1 MNKREYIYKLIKD
14 PDRETLR
21 SELKSHKLLE
31 NNDVLEKVARQV
43 IAFANRI
50 GGYLIIGADNDGNL
64 EGKGKFNF
72 YEEKGRINNYL
83 YDKISPTVD
92 FTIEY
97 FEYEDGDILV
107 ITVSPFKDIP
117 HAIIQGKHPHI
128 TWRQYYYRTSYGIN
142 LVSDKQ
148 LQYLF
153 QSKSLDFSYL
163 FSIIVHYD
171 EGFNINYSIDV
182 PESLLRGYGPFMA
195 NLPIQIKQKI
205 LNNEKDIPIFF
216 LEITP
221 YLLLQNIAWSF
232 QMSWNVTIEKSNK
245 RIYDRIIPLENYNSK
260 KISIGNLPNLDST
273 FYLSTLGLD
282 LVSYLEKISFPEFF
296 VPAELAYGDKTL
308 GGPIVSLILSHPDFE
323 LKLNFLKSTGGLYLV
338 QNEPQFAYR
347 YEQLMNLN
355 FQEIK
360 GELQAGFKFPETDFH
375 AFDDFI
381 RYTKNIKQLLQEEW
395 SHEHFLS
402 TQPNKAQY
410 QTLKKLDDIYSR
422 LDK

>member
-128 TWRQYYYRTSYGIN
+128 
-142 LVSDKQ
+142 
-148 LQYLF
+148 
-153 QSKSLDFSYL
+153 
-163 FSIIVHYD
+163 
-171 EGFNINYSIDV
+171 
-182 PESLLRGYGPFMA
+182 
-195 NLPIQIKQKI
+195 
-205 LNNEKDIPIFF
+205 
-216 LEITP
+216 
-221 YLLLQNIAWSF
+221 
-232 QMSWNVTIEKSNK
+232 
-245 RIYDRIIPLENYNSK
+245 
-260 KISIGNLPNLDST
+260 ISS
-273 FYLSTLGLD
+273 
-282 LVSYLEKISFPEFF
+282 
-296 VPAELAYGDKTL
+296 
-308 GGPIVSLILSHPDFE
+308 
-323 LKLNFLKSTGGLYLV
+323 
-338 QNEPQFAYR
+338 
-347 YEQLMNLN
+347 
-355 FQEIK
+355 
-360 GELQAGFKFPETDFH
+360 
-375 AFDDFI
+375 
-381 RYTKNIKQLLQEEW
+381 
-395 SHEHFLS
+395 
-402 TQPNKAQY
+402 
-410 QTLKKLDDIYSR
+410 
-422 LDK
+422 